1 MGENSSRQQW
11 LSTVGH
17 RRVIAVIR
25 TADLAI
31 GRQLAIAAAL
41 GGIRLIEIAWNSDQP
56 SRLIAELQQEL
67 PDCDIGAGTIVNREQ
82 LEAAIA
88 AGAEFIFTP
97 HVDHDL
103 INQAIAHRIP
113 IIPGALSPTEIVQA
127 WQAGASSVKVFPI
140 AAVGGVSY
148 LRSLQAPLGHIPLI
162 PTGGITLENA
172 KEMITAGAIAVG
184 LSTALFPRHW
194 VQHQNWSAIASHAAR
209 LVDTLEVIAAP

>member
-1 MGENSSRQQW
+1 MGENPSRQQW
-11 LSTVGH
+11 LSTVHH
-17 RRVIAVIR
+17 RRAIAVIR
-25 TADLAI
+25 TADMAI

-97 HVDHDL
+97 HVDQDL
-103 INQAIAHRIP
+103 IRQAIAHHIP

-140 AAVGGVSY
+140 TAVGGVSY

-162 PTGGITLENA
+162 PTGGITLDNA

-184 LSTALFPRHW
+184 LSTALFPHHW
-194 VQHQNWSAIASHAAR
+194 VQNQNWSAIASHAAR